1 MKNKNIKEKCKKNEG
16 KSVQGEAM
24 RLADIDLPKVLL
36 ASSYVSFLEEAK
48 CGCDASFPLE
58 QYGECQIVLI
68 KFFSERSPFLAEPL
82 AAQTM

>member
-1 MKNKNIKEKCKKNEG
+1 
-16 KSVQGEAM
+16 M